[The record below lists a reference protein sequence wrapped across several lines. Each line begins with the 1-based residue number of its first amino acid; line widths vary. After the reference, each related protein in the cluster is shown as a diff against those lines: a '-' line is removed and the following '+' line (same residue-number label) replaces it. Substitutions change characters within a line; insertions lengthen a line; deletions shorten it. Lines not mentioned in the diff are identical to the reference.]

1 MSQALHEKCLHLDIS
16 VSTSD
21 EEEAARL
28 SKIPAFPV
36 GMKESSYYQETHPFA
51 PQKIPPHEQLME
63 EVQREKI
70 AQEML
75 DAEKNYCSQL
85 WTIIDS
91 YMNTLRQEELMSTRE
106 LNEIFP
112 SVISHI
118 YEQHCIMLRK
128 MEERLL
134 KWKYSGIMG
143 DLYVR
148 LTDPQNIDGLI
159 LYKDYITEFPSVIN
173 CLNLWF
179 SQSSR
184 FRDIMR
190 SSNLASSSIVP
201 LLIAPLQ
208 QIAKYSLLI
217 KNMLKFTS
225 SDHPDRYYLE
235 SALSRL
241 KNLLKHNLLD
251 L

>member
-1 MSQALHEKCLHLDIS
+1 MLIA
-16 VSTSD
+16 
-21 EEEAARL
+21 
-28 SKIPAFPV
+28 
-36 GMKESSYYQETHPFA
+36 
-51 PQKIPPHEQLME
+51 
-63 EVQREKI
+63 VQREKI

-148 LTDPQNIDGLI
+148 LTDPQNVRV
-159 LYKDYITEFPSVIN
+159 E
-173 CLNLWF
+173 
-179 SQSSR
+179 
-184 FRDIMR
+184 
-190 SSNLASSSIVP
+190 
-201 LLIAPLQ
+201 
-208 QIAKYSLLI
+208 
-217 KNMLKFTS
+217 
-225 SDHPDRYYLE
+225 
-235 SALSRL
+235 
-241 KNLLKHNLLD
+241 
-251 L
+251 